1 MWISG
6 SESSEPRKRD
16 TMKRICFLIICL
28 LLSACPVM
36 AEETKQAG
44 RNDMKITWI
53 GHSCFKIE
61 SNGFTLIL
69 DPYEDGYV
77 PGLKPLR
84 ESADMVLCSHDHG
97 DHNAKD
103 LVAISEGQACPFTIT
118 TIDTFHDE
126 VQGAKRGPDTIHI
139 IDDGKVRIAHLGDL
153 GCELEEGQIE
163 QLKGLDVCLI
173 PVGGYYTIDGKQA
186 AELVHLIHP
195 RIVIPMHYRDDKAGF
210 GFDVIS
216 TVEDFADCM
225 DSVTR
230 LDQSSITI
238 DDLPD
243 AQVVILT
250 PRDAK

>member
-1 MWISG
+1 M
-6 SESSEPRKRD
+6 
-16 TMKRICFLIICL
+16 T
-28 LLSACPVM
+28 
-36 AEETKQAG
+36 
-44 RNDMKITWI
+44 ITWI

-61 SNGFTLIL
+61 SGDFALIF

-84 ESADMVLCSHDHG
+84 ETADMVLCSHDHG

-103 LVAISEGQACPFTIT
+103 LVEIREGQSCPFSIEK
-118 TIDTFHDE
+118 IETFHDE
-126 VQGAKRGPDTIHI
+126 VKGAKRGPNTIHI
-139 IDDGKVRIAHLGDL
+139 IEDGNVRIAHLGDL

-173 PVGGYYTIDGKQA
+173 PVGGHYTIDGKQA
-186 AELVHLIHP
+186 AELVHLIQP
-195 RIVIPMHYRDDKAGF
+195 RLVIPMHYRDDKAGF

-216 TVEDFADCM
+216 TVEEFAECM

-230 LDQSSITI
+230 LDQSSITL

-243 AQVVILT
+243 AQVVILS
-250 PRDAK
+250 PRDV

>member
-1 MWISG
+1 
-6 SESSEPRKRD
+6 
-16 TMKRICFLIICL
+16 
-28 LLSACPVM
+28 
-36 AEETKQAG
+36 
-44 RNDMKITWI
+44 MKITWI

-61 SNGFTLIL
+61 SGDFTLIL

-84 ESADMVLCSHDHG
+84 ETADMVLCSHDHG

-103 LVAISEGQACPFTIT
+103 LVEIREGKSNPFTIT
-118 TIDTFHDE
+118 TIETFHDE
-126 VQGAKRGPDTIHI
+126 VKGAKRGPNTIHI

-153 GCELEEGQIE
+153 GCELEEDQIE
-163 QLKGLDVCLI
+163 QLKDLDVCLI

-186 AELVHLIHP
+186 AELVHLIQP
-195 RIVIPMHYRDDKAGF
+195 GLVIPMHYRDDKTGF

-216 TVEDFADCM
+216 TVEDFAERM

-230 LDQSSITI
+230 LEQSTLSM

-243 AQVVILT
+243 AQVVILS
-250 PRDAK
+250 PRDVK